1 MKTIFRG
8 VLVLVAGAFVLLL
21 SLQSLT
27 SPAKIDEQINLATLV
42 ATPDNAVEISE
53 PVNIDDIPFQDNMEI
68 YQNDEPN
75 SVVTIYVTVRKG
87 NPSDNTDHTWQEI
100 NDFTK
105 WFYGSFIQV
114 VVDKAEAIVQFG
126 DDSGPLPGEVGY
138 GEIVPNATIQ
148 IRGASTSD
156 AAQKSYKIELRN
168 RAGEWRGQ
176 KTIALNKH
184 FFDFTRVRNKLNF
197 DLMKDIPNIV
207 SLRTQFVHLYV
218 KDETI
223 EPPSETF
230 VDYGLYTQIE
240 QPNKK
245 FLRNHLLDSD
255 GQLYKTTFFEFH
267 RYEEDIR
274 LADDPLY
281 DEEAFGTK
289 LEIKGNRDHSKLI
302 QMLDDVN
309 NYAIPIEQV
318 FEAYF
323 NSDNYFTWLAFNILV
338 GNIDTQS
345 QNFYLYSPKNSQTW
359 YFIPW
364 DYDGSLNRLYE
375 QYFNYPERP
384 SWEIGISNYWGVV
397 LHKRV
402 LTNKEYRAKLDE
414 KVNELMAF
422 LTPERI
428 NSMVEGYRTVT
439 DGYLN
444 QMPDL
449 YYISG
454 RGGDRDI
461 LYSLIPDEIQLN
473 YELYKESLEMPMP
486 FFLGTPEVFNGE
498 LIFKWGEAYDFDAQN
513 IEYKFILSKDWEFK
527 EILYEESLV
536 NLTELKIAMLEPG
549 TYFWM
554 VTATNEDGK
563 TQQSF
568 DEYRDAERNRH
579 EGMKVLYITSGGQV
593 LEE

>member
-498 LIFKWGEAYDFDAQN
+498 LIFNWEEAYDFDAQN

-527 EILYEESLV
+527 EIFYEESLV

>member
-498 LIFKWGEAYDFDAQN
+498 LIFNWEEAYDFDAQN